1 MDLFSFGSE
10 KDLRTKHQIFI
21 TIITPYNMENKHTI
35 LLVEDETK
43 LCNII
48 KEELSGLGYS
58 VDMASDGLVAESL
71 FSRNKYSLVLLDI
84 SLPGKSGLQLC
95 KSFRSAN
102 KKIPI
107 IMLTAFG
114 EIQDKVDAFNLGADD
129 YVVKP
134 FHFDELFAR
143 IKVFLKRSDAD
154 TAKDEADVVVGNLVI
169 NNKTKSVF
177 REETEIPLTAKEFS
191 LLKLLALNK
200 GKVISK
206 QEILEKVWDLTFDTG
221 TNTIEVYISFLRNKI
236 DKPYNEKMIQTKSG
250 FGYYIK

>member
-1 MDLFSFGSE
+1 
-10 KDLRTKHQIFI
+10 
-21 TIITPYNMENKHTI
+21 
-35 LLVEDETK
+35 
-43 LCNII
+43 
-48 KEELSGLGYS
+48 
-58 VDMASDGLVAESL
+58 
-71 FSRNKYSLVLLDI
+71 
-84 SLPGKSGLQLC
+84 
-95 KSFRSAN
+95 
-102 KKIPI
+102 
-107 IMLTAFG
+107 MLTAFG

-129 YVVKP
+129 YIVKP

-154 TAKDEADVVVGNLVI
+154 TAKDEADVVVGDLFI

-177 REETEIPLTAKEFS
+177 REGTEIPLTAKEFS

>member
-1 MDLFSFGSE
+1 MA
-10 KDLRTKHQIFI
+10 
-21 TIITPYNMENKHTI
+21 NKHTI

-48 KEELSGLGYS
+48 KGELSSLGYA
-58 VDMASDGLVAESL
+58 VDIAMDGIIAENL
-71 FSRNKYSLVLLDI
+71 FSKNKYSLILLDI

-95 KSFRSAN
+95 KSFRASN

-129 YVVKP
+129 YIVKP

-143 IKVFLKRSDAD
+143 IKVFLKRADAD
-154 TAKDEADVVVGNLVI
+154 TAKDEADVVVGDLLI
-169 NNKTKSVF
+169 NNKTKSVY
-177 REETEIPLTAKEFS
+177 REGAEIPLTAKEFS

>member
-1 MDLFSFGSE
+1 ME
-10 KDLRTKHQIFI
+10 KK
-21 TIITPYNMENKHTI
+21 YAI
-35 LLVEDETK
+35 LLVEDEIK

-48 KEELSGLGYS
+48 KEELTSLGYV
-58 VDMASDGLVAESL
+58 VDTASDGIIAENL
-71 FSRNKYSLVLLDI
+71 FAKNKYSLVLLDI

-95 KSFRSAN
+95 KNFRNAN

-107 IMLTAFG
+107 IILTAFG

-129 YVVKP
+129 YIVKP

-143 IKVFLKRSDAD
+143 IKVFLKRSEAD
-154 TAKDEADVVVGNLVI
+154 NVKDEADIVVGDLVI

-177 REETEIPLTAKEFS
+177 REGKEIPLTAKEFS
-191 LLKLLALNK
+191 LLKLLAINK

-236 DKPYNEKMIQTKSG
+236 DKPFSEKMIQTKSG